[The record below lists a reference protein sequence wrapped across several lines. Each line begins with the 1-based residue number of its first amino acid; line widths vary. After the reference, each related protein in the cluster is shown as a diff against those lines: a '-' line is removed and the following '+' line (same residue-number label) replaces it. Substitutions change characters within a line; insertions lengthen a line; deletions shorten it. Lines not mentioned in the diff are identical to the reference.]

1 MRLLYRFLAWLVF
14 AVVATLA
21 SPLLAIA
28 DASVLLT
35 LDKAVRQP
43 WGTVGHEPRLAE
55 EVRLPDAWNRSSRQ
69 GQWNYDIAFD
79 LPSAPQQPW
88 GIFIPRAGNRLKV
101 LVNDR
106 PIAEFGRMGNAA
118 DDHAQHP
125 LFATVPVG
133 ALVSGTNTMRVL
145 VEGDRARYA
154 GLSSVRLGPF
164 HEVRSAYQWRN
175 ALQTGGSLAVVV
187 TCSLFGLIALV
198 IAIKGRSR
206 EFALFA
212 AANAFF
218 ATRATYALVETVPFD
233 FRAWAWLMDICYAGC
248 AITIALYCAQVLN
261 LPRKL
266 VRPATVFFGISSVL
280 LVTAQT
286 LLQRSDLRQIWTF
299 MMLVYVTGMCALVIH
314 AWWRQRTPASSAL
327 ALAASVGIA
336 MGVHDHL
343 LVFYTANGYGGF
355 AIARFALMFFIVAM
369 GWILADALRNRMQQD
384 KLLRAALAAELDAN
398 KAQLAAEFAR
408 REQLTTQQA
417 QGVERQRLMQDLH
430 DGLGLQLNGLL
441 GLVERAQPDTN
452 AIRSEVHTTLEQLR
466 LLVDSSESFEGTLTE
481 LLGHIRHRLASH
493 LSRHGIR
500 LEWALQPVEA
510 DFVVAPGAAL
520 HLQRLMFE
528 MCSNVIKHARASC
541 VTVTAERGGAL
552 TPMPFLRVS
561 FSDNGLGFPATAAP
575 AGFGLTSMRR
585 RLTDLNATWE
595 REACQPTGARYTL
608 TVPLASL
615 RADAASP
622 SP

>member
-1 MRLLYRFLAWLVF
+1 MRRTYRLFV
-14 AVVATLA
+14 
-21 SPLLAIA
+21 LLAVALAATMFAPTFAMA
-28 DASVLLT
+28 DASGVLT
-35 LDKAVRQP
+35 LKQAVRQP
-43 WGTVGHEPRLAE
+43 WGDSAQVPHPAE
-55 EVRLPDAWNRSSRQ
+55 KVSLPDAWNRSSRQ
-69 GQWNYDIAFD
+69 GRWQYDMSFELA
-79 LPSAPQQPW
+79 SAPQQPW
-88 GIFIPRAGNRLKV
+88 GLFIPRSGNRLTV
-101 LVNDR
+101 LVNDT
-106 PIAEFGRMGNAA
+106 PVEDFGRMGNAA

-125 LFATVPVG
+125 LFSTIRVG
-133 ALVSGTNTMRVL
+133 ALLAGHNTLRVR

-154 GLSSVRLGPF
+154 GLSTVRLGPY
-164 HEVRSAYQWRN
+164 HEIRRAYQWRN

-187 TCSLFGLIALV
+187 TCGLFGLLALL
-198 IAIKGRSR
+198 IAIKSRSR

-248 AITIALYCAQVLN
+248 AITIALYCAQALN

-266 VRPATVFFGISSVL
+266 VRPATAVFALSSL
-280 LVTAQT
+280 LLITAQT
-286 LLQRSDLRQIWTF
+286 MLQRSDLRQAWTL

-314 AWWRQRTPASSAL
+314 AWGQQRSPASAAL
-327 ALAASVGIA
+327 AIAASIGIA
-336 MGVHDHL
+336 MGVHDHI
-343 LVFYTANGYGGF
+343 LVFYTADGYGGF

-510 DFVVAPGAAL
+510 DFSVLPGPAL

-528 MCSNVIKHARASC
+528 MCSNVIKHAGATC
-541 VTVTAERGGAL
+541 VTVIAERGGAV
-552 TPMPFLRVS
+552 TPSAFLRLA
-561 FSDNGLGFPATAAP
+561 FSDNGLGFPAAAAP

-585 RLTDLNATWE
+585 RLADLNATWE